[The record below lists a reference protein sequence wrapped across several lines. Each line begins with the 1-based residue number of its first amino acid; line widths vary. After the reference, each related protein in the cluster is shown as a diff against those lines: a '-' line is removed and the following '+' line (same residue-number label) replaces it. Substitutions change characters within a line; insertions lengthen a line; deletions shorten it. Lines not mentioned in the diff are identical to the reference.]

1 MTLLMAGIRG
11 IDNEGPFTR
20 PPESNDG
27 STVPH
32 LFLVRNMFFFLWE
45 SCPMPMLFLQN

>member
-1 MTLLMAGIRG
+1 MAGIRG

-27 STVPH
+27 STVPY
-32 LFLVRNMFFFLWE
+32 LFLVRNMFFSMGVL
-45 SCPMPMLFLQN
+45 PDANALFLQN

>member
-20 PPESNDG
+20 PPESTDG
-27 STVPH
+27 SIVH
-32 LFLVRNMFFFLWE
+32 CLFSVRNMFFSKGPVLACFD
-45 SCPMPMLFLQN
+45 P